1 MELKMNEWN
10 VYKVFA
16 NGKRAKSPHTTF
28 SAKES
33 SHFFENILPTLT
45 AKQQKTSWV
54 VIDSQASQE
63 RPVEKIDE
71 EAELMVKKIQTVLKI
86 RASEKYPDLMERK
99 VIGALM
105 MSKDTDWKWAWCLVQ
120 PATHNFIAMVS
131 ETFEKRKEATAWI
144 PAEYQKM
151 VGIQPTE

>member
-1 MELKMNEWN
+1 MNEWN

-16 NGKRAKSPHTTF
+16 SGKRAKKPYVTF
-28 SAKES
+28 NAEES
-33 SHFFENILPTLT
+33 SHFFENILPTFT
-45 AKQQKTSWV
+45 TKQKKTSWV

-63 RPVEKIDE
+63 RPVERIDE
-71 EAELMVKKIQTVLKI
+71 EAELAIKKNQTVLKA
-86 RASEKYPDLMERK
+86 RASEKYPNLMGRK

-131 ETFEKRKEATAWI
+131 EPFEKRKEAIDWI
-144 PAEYQKM
+144 PTEYQKM
-151 VGIQPTE
+151 VGGVRPE

>member
-1 MELKMNEWN
+1 MNEWN

-151 VGIQPTE
+151 VGIRPTE

>member
-1 MELKMNEWN
+1 MNDWN

-16 NGKRAKSPHTTF
+16 SGKRAKKPHTTF
-28 SAKES
+28 SAEES

-45 AKQQKTSWV
+45 TKQQKTSWV

-63 RPVEKIDE
+63 RPVEKVDE
-71 EAELMVKKIQTVLKI
+71 EAELMIKKIQTVLKTK
-86 RASEKYPDLMERK
+86 ASEKYPDLMERK

-131 ETFEKRKEATAWI
+131 DTFKKRKEATDWI

-151 VGIQPTE
+151 VGTQPTE

>member
-1 MELKMNEWN
+1 M
-10 VYKVFA
+10 
-16 NGKRAKSPHTTF
+16 
-28 SAKES
+28 
-33 SHFFENILPTLT
+33 
-45 AKQQKTSWV
+45 
-54 VIDSQASQE
+54 IDSQASQE

-144 PAEYQKM
+144 PTEYQKM
-151 VGIQPTE
+151 MGTQPTE

>member
-1 MELKMNEWN
+1 MNEWN